1 MVDMGV
7 NISDIIVKEKASIS
21 DFSGR
26 WIAVD
31 AYNILYQFISII
43 RQPDGTPL
51 MDSQGR
57 VTSHLSGLLSRTTS
71 LLGAGI
77 NLVFVYD
84 GEPHELKSGTLRGR
98 RARKE
103 KAKAEWEAALEEG
116 DLETARTKAQQTSV
130 LTHDMVE
137 DSKKLLGFFGI
148 PWVAAPSDGEAQ
160 ASYMAGKG
168 DVWGCASQD
177 FDSLL
182 FGADNLIRNLTISGR
197 RKMPKR
203 RAYITVEPEV
213 VSLTE
218 TLSSL
223 NITREQ
229 LIDVAILVGTDFNE
243 GIKGIGPKKGLKL
256 IQKLGNL
263 EAVFEEKDITVEDY
277 QEVRDIFLSPRVTDG
292 YVVKKIKM
300 NVEGAVKLLV
310 DEHDFSEERVKSSLG
325 KIKEERESEA
335 QVSLD
340 RWA

>member
-1 MVDMGV
+1 MGV
-7 NISDIIVKEKASIS
+7 NISDIITKEKASIP
-21 DFSGR
+21 DFAGR

-57 VTSHLSGLLSRTTS
+57 VTSHLAGLLSRTTS
-71 LLGAGI
+71 LLSSGI

-116 DLETARTKAQQTSV
+116 DLEKARIKAQQTSN

-137 DSKKLLGFFGI
+137 DSKKLIGFIGI
-148 PWVAAPSDGEAQ
+148 PWVEAPCDGEAQ

-182 FGADNLIRNLTISGR
+182 FGAGNLIRNLTITGR
-197 RKMPKR
+197 RKMPKKN
-203 RAYITVEPEV
+203 AYVSVEPEV
-213 VSLTE
+213 VNLKDSLSK
-218 TLSSL
+218 LQ
-223 NITREQ
+223 ITREQ
-229 LIDVAILVGTDFNE
+229 LVDVAILVGTDFNQ

-256 IQKLGNL
+256 IQTLGNL
-263 EAVFEEKDITVEDY
+263 EAVFAEKEITVENY
-277 QEVRDIFLSPRVTDG
+277 QEVRDIFLSPRVTDD
-292 YVVKKIKM
+292 YVVKKLNM
-300 NVEGAVKLLV
+300 NLSGALKLLV
-310 DEHDFSEERVKSSLG
+310 DEHDFSEERVKSSLA
-325 KIKEERESEA
+325 KVKEERESEA
-335 QVSLD
+335 QMSLD

>member
-1 MVDMGV
+1 MGV
-7 NISDIIVKEKASIS
+7 NISDIITREKAAIP

-31 AYNILYQFISII
+31 AYNILYQFLSII

-51 MDSQGR
+51 MDSHGN

-71 LLGAGI
+71 LLSAGI

-84 GEPHELKSGTLRGR
+84 GEPHELKAKTLRGR

-103 KAKAEWEAALEEG
+103 KARAEWEAALEEG

-137 DSKKLLGFFGI
+137 ETKTLIGFLGL
-148 PWVAAPSDGEAQ
+148 PWVEAPGDGEAQ

-182 FGADNLIRNLTISGR
+182 FGADKLIRNLTLTGR

-203 RAYITVEPEV
+203 KAYITVEPEV
-213 VSLTE
+213 VNLNN

-223 NITREQ
+223 EITREQ
-229 LIDVAILVGTDFNE
+229 LIDVAILVGTDFND
-243 GIKGIGPKKGLKL
+243 GIKGIGPKTGLKL
-256 IQKLGNL
+256 IKKHGNL
-263 EAVFEEKDITVEDY
+263 EAVFSEKDITVENY
-277 QEVRDIFLSPRVTDG
+277 QEVRDIFLSPRVTTD
-292 YVVKKIKM
+292 YVVKKHKM
-300 NVEGAVKLLV
+300 NLQGALRLLV
-310 DEHDFSEERVKSSLG
+310 DGHDFSEERVKSALE
-325 KIKEERESEA
+325 KVKEERESEA
-335 QVSLD
+335 QASLD
-340 RWA
+340 RWT